1 MKDIVYNL
9 ASGHGKIKRSIQK
22 MEFGTLVLEPFVT
35 IGKHAH
41 RDDNGFKHCEI
52 YLIFSRNIHINGKYR
67 LISVCRNSEHRAI
80 NVSRTKKG
88 KIHFLKLWW

>member
-1 MKDIVYNL
+1 MRDSAYNL
-9 ASGHGKIKRSIQK
+9 AGGRGKIERSIQK
-22 MEFGTLVLEPFVT
+22 AEFGTLVLGPSKT

-41 RDDNGFKHCEI
+41 KDAKGFKHCEV
-52 YLIFSRNIHINGKYR
+52 YLIFSRNIHVNGKYR
-67 LISVCRNSEHRAI
+67 LISVCRNSEHEAV